1 MAKKT
6 TGAATVSRTPVN
18 MTLRGSMG
26 VGAILLALGGFAAVN
41 GSNDPN
47 RNAAVAEDN
56 GAVEESTASA
66 SSTTTVTSTTTAQAA
81 PNEIGRSKSEPSSP
95 DAGGVATV
103 TEEITVTEQADVP
116 ALSGDDKDEP
126 VSEPGNPASDS
137 LLPPERDSAQSS
149 SPAHCADTDSAPA
162 PAGPNGGQPKAWGP
176 KMGTSAPGTENSYGK
191 HARLVPGQTHV
202 ISCGETLADIAHRS
216 GVPMW
221 TIAKA
226 NGIKNPDKIQAGT
239 VIVIP
244 S

>member
-6 TGAATVSRTPVN
+6 TRVATVSRTPVN

-26 VGAILLALGGFAAVN
+26 VGAVLLALGGFAAVN

-47 RNAAVAEDN
+47 QNAAMAEDN
-56 GAVEESTASA
+56 GVVEESTTSA
-66 SSTTTVTSTTTAQAA
+66 SSTTTVTSTTTAPAV
-81 PNEIGRSKSEPSSP
+81 PNEIGRSNSEPSSP
-95 DAGGVATV
+95 DANGVATV
-103 TEEITVTEQADVP
+103 TQEITVTEQAEVP
-116 ALSGDDKDEP
+116 ALPGDDKDEP
-126 VSEPGNPASDS
+126 VDMPDNPASDS

-149 SPAHCADTDSAPA
+149 SSAHCADTGFTP
-162 PAGPNGGQPKAWGP
+162 PVGPDGPLSWGP
-176 KMGTSAPGTENSYGK
+176 KMGTTAPGTENSYGK

-202 ISCGETLADIAHRS
+202 ISCGETLSNISYRS

-226 NGIKNPDKIQAGT
+226 NGIKNPDKILAGT

>member
-6 TGAATVSRTPVN
+6 TRVATVSRTPVN

-26 VGAILLALGGFAAVN
+26 VGAVLLALGGFAAVN

-47 RNAAVAEDN
+47 QNAAMAEDN
-56 GAVEESTASA
+56 GVVEESTTSA
-66 SSTTTVTSTTTAQAA
+66 SSTTTVTSTTTAPAV
-81 PNEIGRSKSEPSSP
+81 PNEIGRSNSEPSSP
-95 DAGGVATV
+95 DANGVATV
-103 TEEITVTEQADVP
+103 TQEITVTEQADVP
-116 ALSGDDKDEP
+116 ALPGDDKDEP
-126 VSEPGNPASDS
+126 VSMPDDPASDS

-149 SPAHCADTDSAPA
+149 SSAHCADTGFTP
-162 PAGPNGGQPKAWGP
+162 PVGPDGPLSWGP
-176 KMGTSAPGTENSYGK
+176 KMGTTAPGTENSYGK

-202 ISCGETLADIAHRS
+202 ISCGETLSNISYRS

-226 NGIKNPDKIQAGT
+226 NGIKNPDKILAGT

>member
-6 TGAATVSRTPVN
+6 TRAATVSRTPVN

-26 VGAILLALGGFAAVN
+26 VGAALLALGGFAAVN

-47 RNAAVAEDN
+47 QNAAMAEDN
-56 GAVEESTASA
+56 GIVEESTTSA
-66 SSTTTVTSTTTAQAA
+66 SSTTTVTSTTTAPAV
-81 PNEIGRSKSEPSSP
+81 PNEIGRSNSEPSSP
-95 DAGGVATV
+95 DANGVATV
-103 TEEITVTEQADVP
+103 TQEITVTEQAEVP
-116 ALSGDDKDEP
+116 ALPGDDKDEP
-126 VSEPGNPASDS
+126 VSMPDDPASDS

-149 SPAHCADTDSAPA
+149 SSAHCADTGFTP
-162 PAGPNGGQPKAWGP
+162 PVGPDGPLSWGP
-176 KMGTSAPGTENSYGK
+176 KMGTTAPGTENSYGK

-202 ISCGETLADIAHRS
+202 ISCGETLSNISHRS

-226 NGIKNPDKIQAGT
+226 NGIKNPDKILAGT